1 MVRDSLRSLVVD
13 SGIFGLKLGILVV
26 FENMRVTRRYLVFM
40 SLGWFITNELLRRSV
55 LEAC

>member
-26 FENMRVTRRYLVFM
+26 FENIKGYKEVFGIHVIGLVHHK
-40 SLGWFITNELLRRSV
+40 
-55 LEAC
+55 